1 MSKTIIQRIVRQFL
15 PFAVPSENRAEP
27 FTSDLEEATVFSL
40 AELEREKG
48 GGLLMKQPEE
58 TVVFVAKM
66 GYPFWLFPWSEVNLI
81 FDGLK
86 QTSFSL
92 NYVSIPEVNSLQES
106 LASAVKTRD
115 TYLAFLSD
123 TTNHLETST
132 QEKSFQVNGL
142 VTEPQ
147 FLAEFDSYRHEAT
160 KTMEENPTLGLL
172 TPTLDEAALLI
183 AVRELDNLHMSLQ
196 ASVENL
202 YECVKLVDKT
212 TRQYVKELH
221 DKARNVKEDFAIE
234 IKEEEKNVAPRISHI
249 KEDYDFQINS
259 MAKSYEKQYL
269 PIQQEKARLENS
281 KERALARIEQYKLE
295 AKAHADKG
303 HSATEQKWNEKADK
317 TRKEISAIE
326 NQVKQAEKSLK
337 DLEEKRSLETFK
349 IKEEME
355 TKITETR
362 ENLRDLEAARD
373 AKVQICDQDI
383 QKLEEL
389 TKMKNDQLSLTSRLL
404 ESNMTQF
411 GTLGIKKN
419 SGPEECILYYVPFY
433 VICFQSESK
442 KRYITLPP
450 SVVSTVGVFTVLKG
464 ALGMAKIR
472 SLLVPRFKTITAF
485 MDSIQA
491 LTEQNAV
498 FEAEIDELGAKNNML
513 ASVEVRENIKKGL
526 EFLKNEGW
534 LSDKEAAAVAQ
545 RVG

>member
-1 MSKTIIQRIVRQFL
+1 
-15 PFAVPSENRAEP
+15 
-27 FTSDLEEATVFSL
+27 
-40 AELEREKG
+40 
-48 GGLLMKQPEE
+48 
-58 TVVFVAKM
+58 
-66 GYPFWLFPWSEVNLI
+66 
-81 FDGLK
+81 
-86 QTSFSL
+86 
-92 NYVSIPEVNSLQES
+92 
-106 LASAVKTRD
+106 
-115 TYLAFLSD
+115 
-123 TTNHLETST
+123 
-132 QEKSFQVNGL
+132 
-142 VTEPQ
+142 
-147 FLAEFDSYRHEAT
+147 
-160 KTMEENPTLGLL
+160 MEEHPTIGLL

-183 AVRELDNLHMSLQ
+183 AVRELDNLHASLQ

-269 PIQQEKARLENS
+269 PIQQEKAKLENS

-355 TKITETR
+355 TKIAATR

-373 AKVQICDQDI
+373 AKIQICDQEI

-389 TKMKNDQLSLTSRLL
+389 SKMKNEQLSLTSRLL
-404 ESNMTQF
+404 ESNMNQF
-411 GTLGIKKN
+411 GTLGVKKN
-419 SGPEECILYYVPFY
+419 SGPDECILYYMPFY

-464 ALGMAKIR
+464 AFGMAKIR

-491 LTEQNAV
+491 LTEQNPV
-498 FEAEIDELGAKNNML
+498 FKAEIDESGAKNNMV

-534 LSDKEAAAVAQ
+534 LSDKEADAVAQ